1 MNICRLHTLSS
12 VCTITVRR
20 GACLLTAT
28 KEYLCTTLLGNES
41 DRPDWSGFVST
52 ITEWLKYKNDQRSL
66 HAMFHV
72 NVTLMWNFK
81 DGSTCG
87 QKTANCMSLFENILL
102 TVISISFNSLET
114 TITFRFVL
122 LTHVQQFQVVKI

>member
-1 MNICRLHTLSS
+1 MFICRLHTLSS

-52 ITEWLKYKNDQRSL
+52 ITEWLFFTQ
-66 HAMFHV
+66 
-72 NVTLMWNFK
+72 
-81 DGSTCG
+81 STF
-87 QKTANCMSLFENILL
+87 APRIFL
-102 TVISISFNSLET
+102 SFNHFHLKRFLCCYDT
-114 TITFRFVL
+114 NMTITECL
-122 LTHVQQFQVVKI
+122 LHLRTES

>member
-1 MNICRLHTLSS
+1 MYICRLHTLSS

-72 NVTLMWNFK
+72 TVTLRWNFK
-81 DGSTCG
+81 DGNMWSQIVHVCLCL
-87 QKTANCMSLFENILL
+87 KTYF
-102 TVISISFNSLET
+102 
-114 TITFRFVL
+114 
-122 LTHVQQFQVVKI
+122 

>member
-1 MNICRLHTLSS
+1 
-12 VCTITVRR
+12 
-20 GACLLTAT
+20 
-28 KEYLCTTLLGNES
+28 
-41 DRPDWSGFVST
+41 
-52 ITEWLKYKNDQRSL
+52 
-66 HAMFHV
+66 
-72 NVTLMWNFK
+72 MWNFK

-114 TITFRFVL
+114 TITFPFVL

>member
-1 MNICRLHTLSS
+1 M
-12 VCTITVRR
+12 
-20 GACLLTAT
+20 
-28 KEYLCTTLLGNES
+28 
-41 DRPDWSGFVST
+41 ST

-114 TITFRFVL
+114 ITFRFVL